1 MNSSSESAERSAP
14 MPGVEVVTELRRL
27 EESLWRE
34 ETRFDRNYMDSV
46 LAPGFIEFGR
56 SGKIWTRE
64 DTLTTPTR
72 RIRAR
77 LPLPKFGVRMISG
90 DIALVTYRSEGL
102 EDDVEV
108 GNRASIW
115 RRADD
120 GWKLEFHQ
128 GTPTSR

>member
-1 MNSSSESAERSAP
+1 
-14 MPGVEVVTELRRL
+14 MPPVLDTVTVPYVMSDVEVTTELRRL

-34 ETRFDRNYMDSV
+34 ETRFDRDYMDTL
-46 LAPGFIEFGR
+46 LAPGFVEFGR
-56 SGKIWTRE
+56 SGRIWTRE
-64 DTLTTPTR
+64 AMLTTPR
-72 RIRAR
+72 RKIGAR
-77 LPLPKFGVRMISG
+77 LPLPKFGIRMLTD

-115 RRADD
+115 RRTED

-128 GTPTSR
+128 GTPTAR

>member
-1 MNSSSESAERSAP
+1 MLDD
-14 MPGVEVVTELRRL
+14 EVVTELRRL

-34 ETRFDRNYMDSV
+34 ETRFDRDYMDDLLS
-46 LAPGFIEFGR
+46 PGFIEFGR

-64 DTLTTPTR
+64 AMLTTPKR
-72 RIRAR
+72 KIGARI
-77 LPLPKFGVRMISG
+77 PLAKFGVRMIS
-90 DIALVTYRSEGL
+90 DDVALVTYRSEGL

-115 RRADD
+115 RKTDG

-128 GTPTSR
+128 GTATTR